1 LAVDKKNKSVL
12 EVDNE
17 FLDDISQLI
26 HEKSDAALKN
36 IIADLYDFDIAVI
49 IDNLKEDEDAF
60 YLFSLLD
67 DKTASEVILE
77 INDDR
82 REYITEK
89 LSGEKISD
97 IVAEMYSDDATD
109 FVSEL
114 DTDVKDKV
122 LENLDKK
129 DKEDYHEVK
138 ELLSY
143 DENTA
148 GGIMGKEYIAVNEYL
163 TVAEALKEIQEKA
176 DEVDQ
181 FYNVWV
187 VDNDN
192 KLAGIM
198 SLKRL
203 ILALKNPDK
212 MIKDV
217 MNSDVIS
224 VDANMDQEEVAKIF
238 QSYDLVS
245 IPVVDSNNRVIGKI
259 SIDDIVDVIEEEYSE
274 NVARMAGT
282 DAEELEK
289 KSPFQI
295 AKLRLPWL
303 MVTLFIELIAVFVV
317 QSHNEILEKIIL
329 LAAFMPIIS
338 AISGNTGLQSA
349 AIVVRGIDTG
359 NVNISRWWQ
368 PLIRQFKTNLLIGSA
383 VALVVGVLGF
393 ALSDIDKPRFGLSV
407 AISMFLSINIAG
419 LMGTMS
425 PMISKRL
432 GFDPALTSGP
442 FETAFQDVIG
452 ISIFLTVSTYLLTH
466 T

>member
-1 LAVDKKNKSVL
+1 MAVDKKNKSVL